1 MITTTLSADLK
12 FALTQN
18 ARDIGQRCLKES
30 QSLFRTSHK
39 CVRKFLLISQMIRM
53 NNSQRLKL
61 LRRIVQ
67 DSNIGADL
75 KVELYEY
82 LRIVGKTGGDTDEY
96 N

>member
-1 MITTTLSADLK
+1 M
-12 FALTQN
+12 
-18 ARDIGQRCLKES
+18 
-30 QSLFRTSHK
+30 
-39 CVRKFLLISQMIRM
+39 LISQMIRM